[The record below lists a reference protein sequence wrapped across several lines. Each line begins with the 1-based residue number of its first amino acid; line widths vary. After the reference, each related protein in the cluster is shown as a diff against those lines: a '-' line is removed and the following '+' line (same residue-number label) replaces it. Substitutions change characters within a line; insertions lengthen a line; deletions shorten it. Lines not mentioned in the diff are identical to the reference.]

1 MLNNGATG
9 EDDYA
14 TATLTVTGVRTAGI
28 APMLS
33 CPAGSTIF
41 DWDVRSWTAGTMTNA
56 YALDA
61 IGQISFALANPG
73 VWLNVPEVGGQ
84 SPTRQNVVHA
94 GTNQYSLLQLV
105 DLADR
110 ISVVTSTITLP
121 AIMRGAQF
129 TLFDVDYASG
139 QFADRVRVIG
149 RYKGTTITPVLTN
162 GVANYVVGNEAF
174 GDGASNNDQANGNV
188 VVTFNQPVDTI
199 ILYYGNHA
207 LAPANPGQ
215 QGITIHDI
223 TMCRPTTNISVTKT
237 NIIVNDPV
245 SGTDN
250 PKAIPG
256 ATVKYCI
263 FLQNTGD
270 TTAANVVATDSLPMN
285 ATYVAGSLKSGSA
298 CSSATVAEDDD
309 DIGTDEADPYGAS
322 MATDTVRLRASSLAT
337 SASFAITFDVK
348 VN

>member
-1 MLNNGATG
+1 
-9 EDDYA
+9 
-14 TATLTVTGVRTAGI
+14 
-28 APMLS
+28 MLS

-41 DWDVRSWTAGTMTNA
+41 DWDVRSWTAGTTTNA

-61 IGQISFALANPG
+61 IGQIAFSLANPG
-73 VWLNVPEVGGQ
+73 AWLNVPEVGGQ

-149 RYKGTTITPVLTN
+149 RYKGTTIIPVLTN

-174 GDGASNNDQANGNV
+174 GDGSSNNDQANGNF
-188 VVTFNQPVDTI
+188 VVTFNQPVHTI
-199 ILYYGNHA
+199 IVYYGNHA
-207 LAPANPGQ
+207 LAPVNPGQ

-223 TMCRPTTNISVTKT
+223 TMCRPTTNISAVKT
-237 NIIVNDPV
+237 SMVVNDPI
-245 SGTDN
+245 SGTTN
-250 PKAIPG
+250 PKAIRG
-256 ATVKYCI
+256 ATMRYCI
-263 FLQNTGD
+263 TLQNTGD
-270 TTAANVVATDSLPMN
+270 TAAADVVASDTLP
-285 ATYVAGSLKSGSA
+285 ADITYVAGSLRSG
-298 CSSATVAEDDD
+298 ATCANAIGIEDDD
-309 DIGTDEADPYGAS
+309 NAGTNETDPYGAS
-322 MATDTVRLRASSLAT
+322 VIDGIVKIRASALAA
-337 SASFAITFDVK
+337 SASFATTFEVTVD
-348 VN
+348 